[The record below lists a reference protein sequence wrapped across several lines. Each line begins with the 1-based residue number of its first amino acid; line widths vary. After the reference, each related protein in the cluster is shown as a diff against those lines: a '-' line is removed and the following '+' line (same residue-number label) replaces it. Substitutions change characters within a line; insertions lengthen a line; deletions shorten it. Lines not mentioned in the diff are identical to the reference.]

1 MPLELKDS
9 NEPLPEGFENVPP
22 LFDGAKLAAA
32 NYCREQG
39 CEIEILPNAENAAKA
54 DATGA
59 A

>member
-1 MPLELKDS
+1 MELKDS